1 MKIYIIDDHALFRN
15 GLVSLLESR
24 KISAKAAPSP
34 EQGLKE
40 IPNLLVDIILL
51 DLRMPSM
58 SGIEVLK
65 VLKEQNEKTPIVM
78 LTTSTDENDLRD
90 CLKYGAQG
98 YLLKDMD
105 PDELVDALNE
115 IATGSVIVA
124 QNMTHVLAKVLR
136 NELNDNETSFESL
149 TKREKQVACQIASG
163 HSNKVIARELG
174 ISDGTVKL
182 HVKSILKKLT
192 LSSRVEV
199 AVMVTEKG
207 YCKKDITKEPLPH
220 LL

>member
-15 GLVSLLESR
+15 GLIALLES
-24 KISAKAAPSP
+24 KNISARAASSP

-40 IPNLLVDIILL
+40 IESLAVDIVLL
-51 DLRMPSM
+51 DLRMPQM

-65 VLKEQNEKTPIVM
+65 IIKKRQITTPVVM
-78 LTTSTDENDLRD
+78 LTTSTEETDLRD

-115 IATGSVIVA
+115 TVKGTIVVA

-136 NELNDNETSFESL
+136 NELSDREPSFELL
-149 TKREKQVACQIASG
+149 TNREKEVACQVSRG
-163 HSNKVIARELG
+163 HSNKLIARELG

-182 HVKSILKKLT
+182 HVKAILKKLK

-199 AVMVTEKG
+199 AVLVTEKG
-207 YCKKDITKEPLPH
+207 YCK
-220 LL
+220 

>member
-1 MKIYIIDDHALFRN
+1 MNIYIIDDHALFRN

-24 KISAKAAPSP
+24 NISAVAAASP
-34 EQGLKE
+34 EQGLVE
-40 IPNLLVDIILL
+40 ISSLDLDIILL
-51 DLRMPSM
+51 DLRMPQM
-58 SGIEVLK
+58 SGLEVLK
-65 VLKEQNEKTPIVM
+65 ALKSQDVKTPVVM
-78 LTTSTDENDLRD
+78 LTTSTEENDLRD
-90 CLKYGAQG
+90 CLKHGAQG

-115 IATGSVIVA
+115 VVSGSIVVA
-124 QNMTHVLAKVLR
+124 QDMTYVLAKVLK
-136 NELNDNETSFESL
+136 NELTDSESSFDVL
-149 TKREKQVACQIASG
+149 TNREKEVACQVASG

-182 HVKSILKKLT
+182 HVKSILKKLS

-207 YCKKDITKEPLPH
+207 CCK
-220 LL
+220 

>member
-15 GLVSLLESR
+15 GLIALLES
-24 KISAKAAPSP
+24 KNISASAASSP
-34 EQGLKE
+34 EQGLEE
-40 IPNLLVDIILL
+40 ITSIEVDIILL
-51 DLRMPSM
+51 DLRMPQM

-65 VLKEQNEKTPIVM
+65 ILKKRQIKTPVVM
-78 LTTSTDENDLRD
+78 LTTSTEETDLRD

-115 IATGSVIVA
+115 TSKGSIVVA
-124 QNMTHVLAKVLR
+124 QDMTHILAKVLR
-136 NELNDNETSFESL
+136 NELTDTEPSFDTL
-149 TKREKQVACQIASG
+149 TNREKEVACQVSIG

-182 HVKSILKKLT
+182 HVKSILKKLS

-199 AVMVTEKG
+199 AVMVTQKG
-207 YCKKDITKEPLPH
+207 YCK
-220 LL
+220 

>member
-1 MKIYIIDDHALFRN
+1 MNIYIIDDHALFRN

-24 KISAKAAPSP
+24 NISAVAAASP
-34 EQGLKE
+34 EQGLVE
-40 IPNLLVDIILL
+40 ISSLDLDIILL
-51 DLRMPSM
+51 DLRMPQM
-58 SGIEVLK
+58 SGLEVLK
-65 VLKEQNEKTPIVM
+65 ALKGQDVKTPVVM
-78 LTTSTDENDLRD
+78 LTTSTEENDLRD
-90 CLKYGAQG
+90 CLKHGAQG

-115 IATGSVIVA
+115 VVSGSIVVA
-124 QNMTHVLAKVLR
+124 QDMTYVLAKVLK
-136 NELNDNETSFESL
+136 NELTDSESSFDVL
-149 TKREKQVACQIASG
+149 TNREKEVACQVASG

-182 HVKSILKKLT
+182 HVKSILKKLS

-207 YCKKDITKEPLPH
+207 CCK
-220 LL
+220 

>member
-1 MKIYIIDDHALFRN
+1 MNIYIIDDHALFRN
-15 GLVSLLESR
+15 GLIALLES
-24 KISAKAAPSP
+24 KDILASAASSP
-34 EQGLKE
+34 TQGLEE
-40 IPNLLVDIILL
+40 IASLEVDIILL
-51 DLRMPSM
+51 DLRMPQM

-65 VLKEQNEKTPIVM
+65 ILKERQISAPVVM
-78 LTTSTDENDLRD
+78 LTTSTEETDLRD

-105 PDELVDALNE
+105 PDELVEALNE
-115 IATGSVIVA
+115 IAKGSIVVA
-124 QNMTHVLAKVLR
+124 QDMTHILAKVLR
-136 NELNDNETSFESL
+136 NELTESETSFEVL
-149 TKREKQVACQIASG
+149 TNREKEVACQVSLG

-182 HVKSILKKLT
+182 HVKSILKKLS

-207 YCKKDITKEPLPH
+207 YCK
-220 LL
+220 

>member
-1 MKIYIIDDHALFRN
+1 MNIYIIDDHALFRN
-15 GLVSLLESR
+15 GLIALLES
-24 KISAKAAPSP
+24 KEISASAASSP
-34 EQGLKE
+34 TQGLEE
-40 IPNLLVDIILL
+40 IESLAVDIILL
-51 DLRMPSM
+51 DLRMPQM

-65 VLKEQNEKTPIVM
+65 ILKERQIPAPVVM
-78 LTTSTDENDLRD
+78 LTTSTEETDLRD

-115 IATGSVIVA
+115 IAKGSIVVA
-124 QNMTHVLAKVLR
+124 QDMTHVLAKVLR
-136 NELNDNETSFESL
+136 NELTESEPSFEVL
-149 TKREKQVACQIASG
+149 TNREKEVACQVSIGS
-163 HSNKVIARELG
+163 SNKVIARELG

-182 HVKSILKKLT
+182 HVKSILKKLS

-207 YCKKDITKEPLPH
+207 YCK
-220 LL
+220 

>member
-1 MKIYIIDDHALFRN
+1 MNIYIIDDHALFRN
-15 GLVSLLESR
+15 GLIALLES
-24 KISAKAAPSP
+24 KEISASAASSP
-34 EQGLKE
+34 AQGLEE
-40 IPNLLVDIILL
+40 IESLAVDIILL
-51 DLRMPSM
+51 DLRMPQM

-65 VLKEQNEKTPIVM
+65 ILKERQIPAPVVM
-78 LTTSTDENDLRD
+78 LTTSTDETDLRD

-115 IATGSVIVA
+115 IAKGSIVVA
-124 QNMTHVLAKVLR
+124 QDMTHVLAKVLR
-136 NELNDNETSFESL
+136 NELTESEPSFEVL
-149 TKREKQVACQIASG
+149 TNREKEVACQVSIGS
-163 HSNKVIARELG
+163 SNKVIARELG

-182 HVKSILKKLT
+182 HVKSILKKLS

-207 YCKKDITKEPLPH
+207 YCK
-220 LL
+220 

>member
-15 GLVSLLESR
+15 GLIALLES
-24 KISAKAAPSP
+24 KNISASAASSP
-34 EQGLKE
+34 EQGLEE
-40 IPNLLVDIILL
+40 IESIEVDIVLL
-51 DLRMPSM
+51 DLRMPQM

-65 VLKEQNEKTPIVM
+65 IIKERKITTPVVM
-78 LTTSTDENDLRD
+78 LTTSTEETDLRD

-115 IATGSVIVA
+115 TVKGTIVVA
-124 QNMTHVLAKVLR
+124 QDMTHVLAKVLR
-136 NELNDNETSFESL
+136 NELTDSEPSFELL
-149 TKREKQVACQIASG
+149 TNREKEVACQVSIG

-182 HVKSILKKLT
+182 HVKAILKKLK

-199 AVMVTEKG
+199 AVLVTEKG
-207 YCKKDITKEPLPH
+207 YCK
-220 LL
+220 

>member
-1 MKIYIIDDHALFRN
+1 MNIYIIDDHALFRN
-15 GLVSLLESR
+15 GLIALLES
-24 KISAKAAPSP
+24 KDILASAASSP
-34 EQGLKE
+34 TQGLEE
-40 IPNLLVDIILL
+40 IASLEVDIILL
-51 DLRMPSM
+51 DLRMPQM

-65 VLKEQNEKTPIVM
+65 ILKERQISAPVVM
-78 LTTSTDENDLRD
+78 LTTSTEETDLRD

-105 PDELVDALNE
+105 PDELVEALNE
-115 IATGSVIVA
+115 IAKGSIVVA
-124 QNMTHVLAKVLR
+124 QDMTHILAKVLR
-136 NELNDNETSFESL
+136 NELTESETSFEVL
-149 TKREKQVACQIASG
+149 TNREKEVACQVSIG

-182 HVKSILKKLT
+182 HVKSILKKLS

-207 YCKKDITKEPLPH
+207 YCK
-220 LL
+220 

>member
-1 MKIYIIDDHALFRN
+1 MNIYIIDDHALFRN
-15 GLVSLLESR
+15 GLIALLKS
-24 KISAKAAPSP
+24 KDILASAASSP
-34 EQGLKE
+34 TQGLEE
-40 IPNLLVDIILL
+40 IASLEVDIILL
-51 DLRMPSM
+51 DLRMPQM

-65 VLKEQNEKTPIVM
+65 ILKERQISAPVVM
-78 LTTSTDENDLRD
+78 LTTSTEETDLRD

-105 PDELVDALNE
+105 PDELVEALNE
-115 IATGSVIVA
+115 IAKGSIVVA
-124 QNMTHVLAKVLR
+124 QDMTHILAKVLR
-136 NELNDNETSFESL
+136 NELTESETSFEVL
-149 TKREKQVACQIASG
+149 TNREKEVACQVSIG

-182 HVKSILKKLT
+182 HVKSILKKLS

-207 YCKKDITKEPLPH
+207 YCK
-220 LL
+220 